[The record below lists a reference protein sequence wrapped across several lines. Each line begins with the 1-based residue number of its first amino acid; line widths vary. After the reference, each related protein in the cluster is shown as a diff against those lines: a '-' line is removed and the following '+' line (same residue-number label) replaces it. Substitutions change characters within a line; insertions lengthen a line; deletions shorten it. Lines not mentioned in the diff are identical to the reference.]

1 MTHQERYQTTV
12 SIQGVV
18 TLGPRHGGAVGLK
31 LGKESN
37 ELGVLLNPTLLKSR
51 VSYGTAQ
58 CFFFKSSN
66 ADDTL
71 FKPVTIGLKEASHV
85 IAPNDRMI
93 LFWWKI
99 AF

>member
-37 ELGVLLNPTLLKSR
+37 ELEVLLNPTLLKTT
-51 VSYGTAQ
+51 YGTAQ
-58 CFFFKSSN
+58 CFFFKSYN
-66 ADDTL
+66 VDDTL
-71 FKPVTIGLKEASHV
+71 FKPITIGLKEASHV
-85 IAPNDRMI
+85 IAPKDRMI
-93 LFWWKI
+93 LFR
-99 AF
+99 

>member
-12 SIQGVV
+12 SIQGVM

-37 ELGVLLNPTLLKSR
+37 ELRVLLNPTLLKTR

-66 ADDTL
+66 VDDTL
-71 FKPVTIGLKEASHV
+71 FKPVTIGLKEASRV
-85 IAPNDRMI
+85 IAPKDRMI
-93 LFWWKI
+93 LFR
-99 AF
+99 

>member
-37 ELGVLLNPTLLKSR
+37 ELGVPLNPKLLKTR
-51 VSYGTAQ
+51 VSYDTAQ
-58 CFFFKSSN
+58 CFFSN
-66 ADDTL
+66 VDDTL

-85 IAPNDRMI
+85 IAPKDRMI
-93 LFWWKI
+93 LFR
-99 AF
+99 